1 MMMRG
6 WKFFGLSA
14 TIILYVLG
22 ILVLSI
28 VNLQTPRNEKRART
42 SRFVTD
48 IDSHH
53 SPEAGLIRKT
63 PLQLQWCSEL
73 RFIGQK
79 SSPFKLKVMPLET
92 FPGHKINRNNFVIE
106 SNHVMLKSSSDN
118 NSDQPNDNDKLGIVS
133 STKSDNNE
141 FNNKESSEQQPP
153 NIAALASFPGSG
165 NTWLR
170 YLLQQATGILT
181 GSVYKDY
188 GLLKS
193 GFPAESIAN
202 SSVLIV
208 KTHEWGS
215 HVWTKF
221 GKAVL
226 LVRDPAKAILAEFNR
241 QSGGHVGFASPD
253 RYKRTK
259 GKYWMKFVQTKLHAW
274 EQTNLSW
281 GLNFSK
287 PVLIIYYDELVDNV
301 EKALRDILKFIEY
314 PINEE
319 LLRCAIM
326 RKEGIYRRKKRLL
339 SFDPYTPFMKKMIE
353 EKRTQVYTEL
363 GRNKKKPK

>member
-1 MMMRG
+1 MLRG
-6 WKFFGLSA
+6 WKFVSLAA

-28 VNLQTPRNEKRART
+28 VNLQTPRNEKRVKNGRLA
-42 SRFVTD
+42 TD
-48 IDSHH
+48 VSCSTCGPRRSIKISISPQADFRH
-53 SPEAGLIRKT
+53 SPEVSLLRKT

-79 SSPFKLKVMPLET
+79 SSPFKLKAMPPLET

-106 SNHVMLKSSSDN
+106 SNHVMLKSSSDK
-118 NSDQPNDNDKLGIVS
+118 SDQHSDNNLGIVS
-133 STKSDNNE
+133 STKSDNLE
-141 FNNKESSEQQPP
+141 FNDKEQSEPSRP
-153 NIAALASFPGSG
+153 NAALASFPGSG

-193 GFPAESIAN
+193 GFPAESVAN
-202 SSVLIV
+202 SSVLLV

-215 HVWTKF
+215 HVWNKF
-221 GKAVL
+221 DKAIL

-253 RYKRTK
+253 RYRRTK
-259 GKYWMKFVQTKLHAW
+259 GKCKL
-274 EQTNLSW
+274 ETFFFLCRNSPL
-281 GLNFSK
+281 L
-287 PVLIIYYDELVDNV
+287 LD
-301 EKALRDILKFIEY
+301 Y
-314 PINEE
+314 PSHEN
-319 LLRCAIM
+319 
-326 RKEGIYRRKKRLL
+326 
-339 SFDPYTPFMKKMIE
+339 
-353 EKRTQVYTEL
+353 
-363 GRNKKKPK
+363 